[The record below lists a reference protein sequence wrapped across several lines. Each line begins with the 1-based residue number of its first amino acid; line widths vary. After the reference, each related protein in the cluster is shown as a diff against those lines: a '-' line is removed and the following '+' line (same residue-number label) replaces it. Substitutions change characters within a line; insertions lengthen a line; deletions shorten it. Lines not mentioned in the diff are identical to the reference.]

1 VNFKFNTVFVYYLSN
16 GRMLIPGNNVIPEA
30 EAKELLKTADVQ
42 ERIKIGQIIVSTDA
56 VFEEVKEETF

>member
-1 VNFKFNTVFVYYLSN
+1 
-16 GRMLIPGNNVIPEA
+16 MLIPGNNVIPEA